1 MNETGSSAAPVLSKC
16 LRRLK
21 WNELVS
27 RGDFVMDE
35 HQDFEPWEGPSGFRA
50 DSFLKP
56 IYRRRK
62 HRLDATGK
70 PE

>member
-1 MNETGSSAAPVLSKC
+1 
-16 LRRLK
+16 
-21 WNELVS
+21 
-27 RGDFVMDE
+27 MDE

>member
-1 MNETGSSAAPVLSKC
+1 MIEADPSATIVLSKC
-16 LRRLK
+16 FRRLK

-35 HQDFEPWEGPSGFRA
+35 HQDFEPWEGPTGFQA

-62 HRLDATGK
+62 HRLNE
-70 PE
+70 PEKSP

>member
-1 MNETGSSAAPVLSKC
+1 MSETDPSATTVLSKC

-35 HQDFEPWEGPSGFRA
+35 HRDFEPW
-50 DSFLKP
+50 
-56 IYRRRK
+56 
-62 HRLDATGK
+62 
-70 PE
+70 

>member
-1 MNETGSSAAPVLSKC
+1 MNEADPSATIVLSKC

-21 WNELVS
+21 WNERVS

-35 HQDFEPWEGPSGFRA
+35 HQDFELWEGPAGFRA
-50 DSFLKP
+50 DSFLKS

-62 HRLDATGK
+62 HRLGEPMK
-70 PE
+70 SL